1 MYISQFVVPCQ
12 CTLLNY
18 IFYMYECHFYIP
30 NAGNLP
36 GIVRFY
42 PLIGNVNSHDTIK
55 RTKKT
60 ENLIDLTMN
69 GYNSRYI

>member
-1 MYISQFVVPCQ
+1 MYISQSVVPCL
-12 CTLLNY
+12 CTLPN
-18 IFYMYECHFYIP
+18 YMYECHFYIP
-30 NAGNLP
+30 DAGNLP

-42 PLIGNVNSHDTIK
+42 PLIVNVNSHDTIK

-69 GYNSRYI
+69 GYNLTYI